1 MEATMHRPDHAVP
14 LPYIPQPE
22 RQSMSG
28 VDFASAVAEAL
39 AARLERHFQV
49 EPTLTLE
56 QAARELGLSID
67 LVRQLCKDGEIPH
80 VRVGKFYRIKP
91 IDINNYLERNYHK
104 GAAK

>member
-1 MEATMHRPDHAVP
+1 MDA
-14 LPYIPQPE
+14 IQ
-22 RQSMSG
+22 
-28 VDFASAVAEAL
+28 FAGAVAEAL
-39 AARLERHFQV
+39 ATRLERHYHV

-104 GAAK
+104 GATK